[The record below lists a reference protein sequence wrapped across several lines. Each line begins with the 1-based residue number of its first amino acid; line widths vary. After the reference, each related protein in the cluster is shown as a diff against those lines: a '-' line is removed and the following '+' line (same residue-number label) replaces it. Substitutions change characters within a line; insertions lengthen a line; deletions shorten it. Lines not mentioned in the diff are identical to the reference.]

1 LQVSHG
7 LVRIYQLPAT
17 WRPCR
22 LYYLAACYLATF
34 NLATWLPAYLPDH
47 LPGYL
52 SIYLI
57 ANGTWLPNVWLP
69 EYFTIRYLAI
79 GILDNLT
86 NLQSELGL
94 SGTPRN
100 F

>member
-1 LQVSHG
+1 MQVSHG